1 MKVRGLFFLIFI
13 FSFLINNLSAQ
24 SSPQFSEEEAC
35 FPLWV
40 FEDSLYVGMSD
51 PFVSYD
57 KAKQQAVE
65 RALFFY
71 AIKNKG
77 VSILEISE
85 LYEKTKG
92 EVNNVRNDKM
102 LQTIL
107 FSVGLKNVVYEI
119 EKQWQ
124 SENGE
129 VFVCLKVGSGSR
141 VIGSCDFAAVL
152 KRDIYEDAIIS
163 KSKKDLHLKF
173 YAKCSAF
180 ESTESFWEKN
190 DEQVNCIWQDTLV
203 NYSKDYLF
211 YGKNCRGGK
220 ELNSFAL
227 KYSFWASLFESFSES
242 LFTYTMK
249 NLKVASM
256 QTVYGN
262 RIEELISMNAVDVLK
277 CDWRKRGVKDSKLL
291 LNWIISEM

>member
-24 SSPQFSEEEAC
+24 SSPQFSEEKTC

-92 EVNNVRNDKM
+92 EVNDVRNDKM

-107 FSVGLKNVVYEI
+107 FSVG
-119 EKQWQ
+119 
-124 SENGE
+124 
-129 VFVCLKVGSGSR
+129 
-141 VIGSCDFAAVL
+141 
-152 KRDIYEDAIIS
+152 
-163 KSKKDLHLKF
+163 
-173 YAKCSAF
+173 
-180 ESTESFWEKN
+180 
-190 DEQVNCIWQDTLV
+190 
-203 NYSKDYLF
+203 
-211 YGKNCRGGK
+211 
-220 ELNSFAL
+220 
-227 KYSFWASLFESFSES
+227 
-242 LFTYTMK
+242 
-249 NLKVASM
+249 
-256 QTVYGN
+256 
-262 RIEELISMNAVDVLK
+262 
-277 CDWRKRGVKDSKLL
+277 
-291 LNWIISEM
+291 